1 MKIRTIAA
9 AVVVAGGTFAGFAV
23 HSAPAN
29 ASGTTLQ
36 TVTKSEHI
44 VNSRCFTYDQVTTTY
59 YHWSSK
65 TGWTRYPSPKITK
78 THGETCH

>member
-9 AVVVAGGTFAGFAV
+9 AALVAAGIGVGVATQ
-23 HSAPAN
+23 STPAN

-65 TGWTRYPSPKITK
+65 TGWTRYPSPKVTK